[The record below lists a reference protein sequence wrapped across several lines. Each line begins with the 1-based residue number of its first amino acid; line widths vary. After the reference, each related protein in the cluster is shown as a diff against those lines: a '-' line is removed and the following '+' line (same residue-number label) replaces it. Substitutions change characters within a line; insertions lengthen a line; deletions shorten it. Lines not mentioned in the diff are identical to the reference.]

1 MSMYTNDDT
10 ATTSSASTSLHIGF
24 DDTDSR
30 LGRCTTHLA
39 FTIVSYLYKKNIK
52 FLDYPLLI
60 RLNPNIPWKTR
71 GNGAVCLRIMMT
83 KSNTIEDI
91 FDFIKNEIE
100 KNSAIGKGANPGL
113 VCLQGKEIP
122 DEIIEFN
129 RLAMFDILSK
139 QKAIKIAQK
148 YNLKYF
154 GFGNGHGLVGA
165 MAAIGCLLNSDHTFE
180 ILAYRKIKSC
190 GTSRIIDPID
200 VIHLH
205 DITFPFTFNSYDHI
219 NKRILILPHGPDPVF
234 CGIRGEDPQ
243 VLHNSL
249 KILNIKE
256 DLEGYMIY
264 RSNQGTGMHL
274 QNELKLSMIKSFTS
288 GYSRCMIVTNPQVIE
303 GGHVLFTVEDDM
315 KNTCWAAVYEPTGL
329 TKIASQL
336 YVGDQIEIG
345 FGVRKATIKH
355 PKVLNIEYIFIH
367 KLVQIHNTVNP
378 ICNDCKK
385 RMKSEGKNK
394 GYQCKKCK
402 KIDRTSKKISLIK
415 PRLIQEGLLYIPV
428 LKAHRHLTKPI
439 HRYGKE
445 KTKFYEPGKV
455 KLYSEWF
462 QMYR

>member
-1 MSMYTNDDT
+1 MSTNT
-10 ATTSSASTSLHIGF
+10 NENNILHVGF

-30 LGRCTTHLA
+30 FGRCTTHLA
-39 FTIVSYLYKKNIK
+39 FKLVSCLNKKDVK

-60 RLNPNIPWKTR
+60 RLNPNIPWKTS
-71 GNGAVCLRIMMT
+71 GNGAVCLRIMIT
-83 KSNTIEDI
+83 KDNNIENI

-113 VCLQGKEIP
+113 VCLQSKEIP
-122 DEIIEFN
+122 AEIKEFN

-139 QKAIKIAQK
+139 QKVIKIAQK

-154 GFGNGHGLVGA
+154 GFGNGQGLVGA
-165 MAAIGCLLNSDHTFE
+165 MAAIGCVLDSDHTFE
-180 ILAYRKIKSC
+180 ILTYRKIKSC
-190 GTSRIIDPID
+190 VTSIIIDPIN

-205 DITFPFTFNSYDHI
+205 DTTFPSKFNSYDHI

-243 VLHNSL
+243 VLYNSL

-256 DLEGYMIY
+256 DLDGYMIY

-288 GYSRCMIVTNPQVIE
+288 GYTRCVIVTNPQVIQ
-303 GGHVLFTVEDDM
+303 GGHVLFTVEDDS

-336 YVGDQIEIG
+336 HRGDQIEIG
-345 FGVRKATIKH
+345 FGVRKATTKN

-367 KLVQIHNTVNP
+367 QLVQIHNTVNP
-378 ICNDCKK
+378 ICKDCRK

-402 KIDRTSKKISLIK
+402 RIDKTSKKISLVK
-415 PRLIQEGLLYIPV
+415 TRLIREGLYIPT
-428 LKAHRHLTKPI
+428 LKAHRHLTKPL

-445 KTKFYEPGKV
+445 KPKFCESGNV
-455 KLYSEWF
+455 KLYPKWF
-462 QMYR
+462 EKFK

>member
-1 MSMYTNDDT
+1 MTTNT
-10 ATTSSASTSLHIGF
+10 NENNILHIGF

-30 LGRCTTHLA
+30 FGRCTTHLA
-39 FTIVSYLYKKNIK
+39 FKLVSCLNKKNVK

-71 GNGAVCLRIMMT
+71 GNGAVCLRIMM
-83 KSNTIEDI
+83 SRDNNVENI
-91 FDFIKNEIE
+91 FDLIKNEIE
-100 KNSAIGKGANPGL
+100 KNSAIGNGANPGL
-113 VCLQGKEIP
+113 VCLQSKEIP
-122 DEIIEFN
+122 TEIKEFN

-154 GFGNGHGLVGA
+154 GFGNGRGLVGA
-165 MAAIGCLLNSDHTFE
+165 MAAIGCLLVSDHTFE

-190 GTSRIIDPID
+190 GTSRIIDPIN
-200 VIHLH
+200 VMHLH
-205 DITFPFTFNSYDHI
+205 DTTFPSTFNSYDHI
-219 NKRILILPHGPDPVF
+219 NKRILILPHGADPVF

-243 VLHNSL
+243 VLYNSL

-288 GYSRCMIVTNPQVIE
+288 GYSRCVIITDPQVIQ
-303 GGHVLFTVEDDM
+303 GGHVLFTVEDNS

-336 YVGDQIEIG
+336 HKGDQIEIG
-345 FGVRKATIKH
+345 FGVRKATTKH
-355 PKVLNIEYIFIH
+355 PKVLNIEYIFVH
-367 KLVQIHNTVNP
+367 QLVQIHTIVNP
-378 ICNDCKK
+378 ICKDCRKS
-385 RMKSEGKNK
+385 MKSEGKNK
-394 GYQCKKCK
+394 GYQCRKCK
-402 KIDRTSKKISLIK
+402 RIIKTSKKISLVK
-415 PRLIQEGLLYIPV
+415 TRLIKEGLYIPS
-428 LKAHRHLTKPI
+428 LKAHRHLTKPL

-445 KTKFYEPGKV
+445 KTKFFESENV
-455 KLYSEWF
+455 KLYPKWF
-462 QMYR
+462 EKFR

>member
-1 MSMYTNDDT
+1 MLMSTNT
-10 ATTSSASTSLHIGF
+10 NENNILHIGF

-30 LGRCTTHLA
+30 FGRCTTHLA
-39 FTIVSYLYKKNIK
+39 FKLVSCLNKKDVK

-83 KSNTIEDI
+83 KDNDVENV

-100 KNSAIGKGANPGL
+100 KNSAIDKGANPGL
-113 VCLQGKEIP
+113 VCLQSKEIP
-122 DEIIEFN
+122 AEIKEFN

-154 GFGNGHGLVGA
+154 GFGNGQGLVGA
-165 MAAIGCLLNSDHTFE
+165 MAAIGCVLDSDHTFE
-180 ILAYRKIKSC
+180 ILTYRKIKSC
-190 GTSRIIDPID
+190 GTSRTIDPIK

-205 DITFPFTFNSYDHI
+205 DTTFPSTFNSYDHI

-243 VLHNSL
+243 VLYNSL

-256 DLEGYMIY
+256 DLDGYMIY

-274 QNELKLSMIKSFTS
+274 QNELKLSMIKSFTA
-288 GYSRCMIVTNPQVIE
+288 GYARCVIVTNPQVIQ
-303 GGHVLFTVEDDM
+303 GGHVLFTVEDDS

-336 YVGDQIEIG
+336 HRGDQIEIG
-345 FGVRKATIKH
+345 FGVRKATTKN

-367 KLVQIHNTVNP
+367 QLVQIHNTVNP
-378 ICNDCKK
+378 ICKDCRK

-402 KIDRTSKKISLIK
+402 RIDKTSKKISLVK
-415 PRLIQEGLLYIPV
+415 TRLIKEGLYIPT
-428 LKAHRHLTKPI
+428 LKAHRHLTKPL

-445 KTKFYEPGKV
+445 KPKFFESGNV
-455 KLYSEWF
+455 KLYPKWF
-462 QMYR
+462 EKFK

>member
-1 MSMYTNDDT
+1 MSTNT
-10 ATTSSASTSLHIGF
+10 NENNILHIGF

-30 LGRCTTHLA
+30 FGRCTTHLA
-39 FTIVSYLYKKNIK
+39 FKLVSCLNKKDVK

-83 KSNTIEDI
+83 KDNDVENV

-113 VCLQGKEIP
+113 VCLQSKEIP
-122 DEIIEFN
+122 AEIKEFN

-154 GFGNGHGLVGA
+154 GFGNGQGLVGA
-165 MAAIGCLLNSDHTFE
+165 MAAIGCLLDSDHTFE
-180 ILAYRKIKSC
+180 ILTYRKIKSC
-190 GTSRIIDPID
+190 GTSRTIDPIK

-205 DITFPFTFNSYDHI
+205 DTTFPSTFNSYDHI

-243 VLHNSL
+243 VLYNSL
-249 KILNIKE
+249 KILEIKE
-256 DLEGYMIY
+256 DLAGYMIY

-274 QNELKLSMIKSFTS
+274 QNELKLSTIKSFTS
-288 GYSRCMIVTNPQVIE
+288 GYSACVIVTNPQIIQ
-303 GGHVLFTVEDDM
+303 GGHVLFTVEDKL
-315 KNTCWAAVYEPTGL
+315 KNICLAVVYEPTGL

-336 YVGDQIEIG
+336 HRGDQIEIG
-345 FGVRKATIKH
+345 FGVRKATAKH
-355 PKVLNIEYIFIH
+355 SKVLNIEYIFIQQ
-367 KLVQIHNTVNP
+367 LAQIYNTVNP
-378 ICNDCKK
+378 VCINCKK

-402 KIDRTSKKISLIK
+402 IIDKNCKKVLVLKTRSIK
-415 PRLIQEGLLYIPV
+415 AGLYIPT
-428 LKAHRHLTKPI
+428 LKAHRHLTKPF

-445 KTKFYEPGKV
+445 KTKFFEFGNV
-455 KLYSEWF
+455 ELYSKWF
-462 QMYR
+462 ERFR